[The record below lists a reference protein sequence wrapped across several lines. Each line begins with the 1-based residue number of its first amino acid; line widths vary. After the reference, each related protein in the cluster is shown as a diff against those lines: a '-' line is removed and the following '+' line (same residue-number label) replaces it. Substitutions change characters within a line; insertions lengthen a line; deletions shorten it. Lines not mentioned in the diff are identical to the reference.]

1 MNPPIST
8 TEDDELFL
16 KEMAEQQDGGVVMGR
31 TTGRGGNLS
40 NDANAADDALA
51 TGSSSSNN
59 NNSMLLGDILQTLQR
74 SEALLKSVRDENS
87 ELRTQLGVLEQQL
100 DRTRENLRDL
110 TARKLLETTSTTLS
124 SSDNTKD
131 DSSPAVSMPVNDAEQ
146 DTTTIGGSGGGE
158 GGDYA
163 PTVGASEDDFIMAA
177 AAAANNNSNAI
188 SSSGSGPDTNHYP
201 IPWSAVVKGVFTDT
215 TTDTHHT
222 TPTLPV
228 DAIPT
233 ADEGGGKH
241 NGSDDDDEECSDDDG
256 CGPWP
261 LWRILDMLS
270 CIPDEQV
277 VCVKKI
283 QLIKA
288 HVSTVLRNYFSSYG
302 HVVTILLLQRKTR
315 SHTSTLP
322 PNMGFVVMSDPNAV
336 KRILHNPEHNI
347 QGNLCETTSFQN
359 KRKVRQAGPGAG
371 SISSPKTA
379 DHASGAGGGT
389 L

>member
-16 KEMAEQQDGGVVMGR
+16 KEMAEQQQQDGGVLMGR

-40 NDANAADDALA
+40 NDANADDNALA
-51 TGSSSSNN
+51 TGSSSSSNN

-131 DSSPAVSMPVNDAEQ
+131 DSSPAVMPVNDAEQ
-146 DTTTIGGSGGGE
+146 DTTTIGGPGGGGE

-177 AAAANNNSNAI
+177 TAAANNNSNAI
-188 SSSGSGPDTNHYP
+188 SSSSSGPDTNHYP

-222 TPTLPV
+222 TTLPV

-233 ADEGGGKH
+233 ADEEGGKH
-241 NGSDDDDEECSDDDG
+241 DGSDGYDKECSDDDG
-256 CGPWP
+256 SGPWP

-270 CIPDEQV
+270 CIPDEQL
-277 VCVKKI
+277 VCNPFI
-283 QLIKA
+283 TIFDWFLTLEIILI
-288 HVSTVLRNYFSSYG
+288 
-302 HVVTILLLQRKTR
+302 
-315 SHTSTLP
+315 
-322 PNMGFVVMSDPNAV
+322 
-336 KRILHNPEHNI
+336 
-347 QGNLCETTSFQN
+347 
-359 KRKVRQAGPGAG
+359 
-371 SISSPKTA
+371 SIMV
-379 DHASGAGGGT
+379 
-389 L
+389 